1 MLRSYSISIW
11 RSYQSYVE
19 GAIQFS
25 SNHSVREIEYWQ
37 EKLFTTG
44 VLYALPLTLLML
56 IPCVYL
62 ELGSLNSMFI
72 PSFEIITA
80 AAFTFLVLAPG
91 LSLKLRKLLVVLLV
105 ALISIAL
112 FIFFREFSMGCIYL
126 FSLSALVALIYSNK
140 IAFIT
145 VAFNFLVLVCFA
157 LAIRYDVFNL
167 HEVINVTFD
176 RWVIYS
182 LNFILMNLVVV
193 ALIRQ
198 LLNGLA
204 RTMRKESWLFNK
216 LQKEVEQTAHLN
228 RHLQTSEEDYKT
240 LFFQSPSPKLIFDI
254 DTLKFLQVNI
264 AATHVY
270 GYNDEEFL
278 EMKLTDIHPEDS
290 ADITNRITNDDTTGP
305 LLPYITVHLG
315 KDGKQIHTEVR
326 RSNITYKGKR
336 ARMIITTDITQ
347 RLKFTEDI
355 QEQNNKLKEIAY
367 IQSHVIRLPLAR
379 IMSISEL
386 INLEYEGHVDSDL
399 LGYLNVSITELDK
412 VIRDVVK
419 KSEIYHFII
428 PDKKSFLK

>member
-1 MLRSYSISIW
+1 MFRSSSISVW
-11 RSYQSYVE
+11 RSYKAYVE
-19 GAIQFS
+19 GAIQFA

-44 VLYALPLTLLML
+44 VLYALPLTLLAL

-62 ELGSLNSMFI
+62 EFRSLNSIII
-72 PSFEIITA
+72 PGFEIITA
-80 AAFTFLVLAPG
+80 AAFTFLVLMPG

-105 ALISIAL
+105 ALISITF

-140 IAFIT
+140 IAFIF
-145 VAFNFLVLVCFA
+145 VAFNFLVLTCFA
-157 LAIRYDVFNL
+157 LAIRFQVFNL
-167 HEVINVTFD
+167 HEIINVTFN
-176 RWVIYS
+176 RWAIYS

-198 LLNGLA
+198 LLNCLA
-204 RTMRKESWLFNK
+204 LTMRKETWLYNK
-216 LQKEVEQTAHLN
+216 LQKEVEQTALLN
-228 RHLQTSEEDYKT
+228 HHLQTSEEDYKT
-240 LFFQSPSPKLIFDI
+240 LFFQSPSPKLIFDM

-264 AATHVY
+264 AATDVY
-270 GYNDEEFL
+270 GYTEQEFSA
-278 EMKLTDIHPEDS
+278 MKLTDIYPEDS
-290 ADITNRITNDDTTGP
+290 ADSNNQITDNDTMG
-305 LLPYITVHLG
+305 LLSPYVTIHVG
-315 KDGKQIHTEVR
+315 KDGRKIHTEVR

-355 QEQNNKLKEIAY
+355 QQQNNKLKEIAY

-386 INLEYEGHVDSDL
+386 IKLEETGYVDSEL
-399 LGYLNVSITELDK
+399 LHCLDISTTELDE
-412 VIRDVVK
+412 VIRDVVI
-419 KSEIYHFII
+419 KSEKVFSEFDH
-428 PDKKSFLK
+428 P